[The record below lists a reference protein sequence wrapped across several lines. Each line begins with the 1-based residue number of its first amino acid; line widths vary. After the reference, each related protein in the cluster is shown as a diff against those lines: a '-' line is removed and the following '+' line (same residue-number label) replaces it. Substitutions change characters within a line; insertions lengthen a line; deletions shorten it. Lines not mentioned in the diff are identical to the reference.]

1 MFLRYSQIAATLLIS
16 SVLLQSCGS
25 KLSFENS
32 AHSKTRPLT
41 AILADENSSTA
52 QQSAALREFLSA
64 EGVSEQQK
72 SEASY
77 VLARIQQQTVAF
89 DSKSQ
94 DPKTNGSDQLTDT
107 IRLFDEA
114 SQLPS
119 LAERSAVHIAEIAT
133 TIGDEERA
141 RAALEFL
148 KRKATGVERARYQ
161 YQIGQSEMRTQELD
175 KAQALFIDLKKQHP
189 DTEYA
194 KACNYYLAQ
203 IELAGAQNSADE
215 SRSSPD
221 GSHSPSDGARIS
233 LEAAQRAV
241 SLLRQYIHSAPDG
254 RFANDAIAKLND
266 LVKNGSAQLS
276 AADHDAFGLVYFS
289 SGRYADALSEWS
301 QAKPGVHA
309 IKQAICYARTN
320 KSALAQRTL
329 IQAIGAHPDVSYE
342 ATAALISGPLSR
354 ADTKTFWHDILMAH
368 PARDDDPLWNIAIR
382 SNPPEAIP
390 LYKRI
395 LTKYPTS
402 EYSPE
407 CVWWIFWDL
416 AKQYKS
422 DPVKAA
428 AALQWAK
435 EGLTKY
441 PTSKAAARLGF
452 WSGKLHEQLKQPE
465 EARLAYQFSATH
477 FPSYYYGHRA
487 KARLKKLSAAAP
499 KPVADP
505 VADPATDPGW
515 STKPARVPPSLKW
528 HWPSPQE
535 VISFEHM
542 GKRYGATLTELV
554 KLHQYDEAVGLLPEG
569 SGPEFK
575 ASLLAAGKKPL
586 QAINAANRELNGNPK
601 LDDRWEMAYPLEY
614 ADWISSEA
622 KSNGVDPLLVHA
634 LIREESRYNPDALSR
649 VKALGLMQLMP
660 GTAYGV
666 AKRLSVPLSGT
677 QEVLKPEVNIKLGTN
692 YLAYTLR
699 RFDGNALLAIASYNG
714 GPNAVQSWF
723 QQHKLAGNSDF
734 DIFVENIPFRETRDY
749 VRKVFGSYWTY
760 EQLYGG
766 KNI

>member
-16 SVLLQSCGS
+16 SLMLQSCTG
-25 KLSFENS
+25 KFSFENS
-32 AHSKTRPLT
+32 AQSKTRSLSTILTDDSGSSAQLT
-41 AILADENSSTA
+41 AS
-52 QQSAALREFLSA
+52 LRDYLSA
-64 EGVSEQQK
+64 EGLTEHQK
-72 SEASY
+72 AEASY
-77 VLARIQQQTVAF
+77 VLARLQQQTTPF
-89 DSKSQ
+89 DSKSA
-94 DPKTNGSDQLTDT
+94 DPKSNGSERLTDT
-107 IRLFDEA
+107 IRLFDDA
-114 SQLPS
+114 SQLPA
-119 LAERSAVHIAEIAT
+119 LAERSAVHIVEIAT

-141 RAALEFL
+141 RAALEYL
-148 KRKATGVERARYQ
+148 KRKTTGVDRARYQ
-161 YQIGQSEMRTQELD
+161 YQIGQSEMRTQELE

-189 DTEYA
+189 ETEFA
-194 KACNYYLAQ
+194 KAANYYLAQ
-203 IELAGAQNSADE
+203 IELSQAQAQSQTQPQTQT
-215 SRSSPD
+215 SP
-221 GSHSPSDGARIS
+221 
-233 LEAAQRAV
+233 EAAQRAAV
-241 SLLRQYIHSAPDG
+241 LLRQYIHSAPDG

-266 LVKNGSAQLS
+266 LVKTGVTQLTE
-276 AADHDAFGLVYFS
+276 ADHDAYGLVYFAN
-289 SGRYADALSEWS
+289 GRYADALSQWS
-301 QAKPGVHA
+301 HAKPGIHA
-309 IKQAICYARTN
+309 IKQAICYARTG
-320 KSALAQRTL
+320 KSAMAQQIL
-329 IQAIGAHPDVSYE
+329 LQAIRAQPSTSYE

-382 SNPPEAIP
+382 SEPAEAIP

-407 CVWWIFWDL
+407 CIWWIFWDS
-416 AKQYKS
+416 AKQSKS
-422 DPVKAA
+422 DPSKAT

-452 WSGKLHEQLKQPE
+452 WSGKLYEQLHQT
-465 EARLAYQFSATH
+465 EAAKLSYEFSATH

-487 KARLKKLSAAAP
+487 KARLRRLASNAP
-499 KPVADP
+499 NP
-505 VADPATDPGW
+505 VADPANDPGW
-515 STKPARVPPSLKW
+515 STKPARVPPNLKW
-528 HWPSPQE
+528 HWPSPSE
-535 VISFEHM
+535 IISYEHM
-542 GKRYGATLTELV
+542 EKRYGATVTELV
-554 KLHQYDEAVGLLPEG
+554 KLHQYEEAVGLLPENT
-569 SGPEFK
+569 GPEFK
-575 ASLLAAGKKPL
+575 ASLLAAGSKPL
-586 QAINAANRELNGNPK
+586 QAINAANRDLTGNPK
-601 LDDRWEMAYPLEY
+601 LNERWGMAYPLEY
-614 ADWISSEA
+614 SESISSES
-622 KSNGVDPLLVHA
+622 KVNGVDPLLVHA

-692 YLAYTLR
+692 YLAYTLH
-699 RFDGNALLAIASYNG
+699 RFDNNALLAIASYNG

-766 KNI
+766 KTI